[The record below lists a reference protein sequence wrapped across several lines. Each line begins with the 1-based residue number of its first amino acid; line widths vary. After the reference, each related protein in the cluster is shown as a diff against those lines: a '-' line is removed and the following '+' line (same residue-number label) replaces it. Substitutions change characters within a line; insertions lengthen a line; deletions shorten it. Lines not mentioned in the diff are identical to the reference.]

1 MILVTGG
8 TGFVGSEIVK
18 ELLEGS
24 FRVRVLARHPEKAR
38 GLSGTGC
45 QLQKGDVTDISS
57 VLKSITPEIE
67 AVLHLVGILAESKR
81 ASFQSVHVDGTRNVV
96 EACKG
101 MGVSRLLH
109 MSALGAREGAVSEY
123 HRTKW
128 EAEEIIRVSGLDYTI
143 FRPSVI
149 FGPLDHFTNVF
160 AKMMRLSPVVMV
172 PGSGQSRMQPVFVG
186 DVAKAYALS
195 LKRKDTIGRTLEL
208 GGPEELTFDEII
220 ERIGEAVGL
229 RRRKLHVPM
238 PLMKANAM
246 LAEKLLSKPPF
257 SRDALKM
264 LEEDNTTKLNALVE
278 VFGLAPKALSEGMR
292 EYLKAA

>member
-8 TGFVGSEIVK
+8 TGFVGNEIVK
-18 ELLEGS
+18 DLLKGS
-24 FRVRVLARHPEKAR
+24 FKVRVLARHPEKAHA
-38 GLSGTGC
+38 LAAAGC
-45 QLQKGDVTDISS
+45 QLHEGDVTNISS

-67 AVLHLVGILAESKR
+67 TVIHLVGILAESKG
-81 ASFQSVHVDGTRNVV
+81 ASFRAVHVDGARNVV

-101 MGVSRLLH
+101 MGVARLLH
-109 MSALGAREGAVSEY
+109 MSALGAREGAASVY

-128 EAEEIIRVSGLDYTI
+128 EAEEIVRASGLDYTI

-160 AKMMRLSPVVMV
+160 ARMMRLSPFVMV
-172 PGSGQSRMQPVFVG
+172 PGSGQNRMQPVFVE
-186 DVAKAYALS
+186 DVAKAFALS

-208 GGPEELTFDEII
+208 GGPDVLTFDEII
-220 ERIGEAVGL
+220 ERIGEATG
-229 RRRKLHVPM
+229 RHRKKLHVPM
-238 PLMKANAM
+238 PFMKANAL

-264 LEEDNTTKLNALVE
+264 LEEDNTTRLNALTE
-278 VFGLAPKALSEGMR
+278 VFGLKPKALAEGMR
-292 EYLKAA
+292 EYLTAA

>member
-8 TGFVGSEIVK
+8 TGFVGNAIVK

-24 FRVRVLARHPEKAR
+24 FKVRVLARHPERAR
-38 GLSGTGC
+38 LLASSGC
-45 QLQKGDVTDISS
+45 QLQKGDVTSISS
-57 VLKSITPEIE
+57 VLKAITPEIE
-67 AVLHLVGILAESKR
+67 TVIHLVGILAESKG
-81 ASFQSVHVDGTRNVV
+81 ASFRAVHVDGTRNVV

-101 MGVSRLLH
+101 MGVGRLLH

-128 EAEEIIRVSGLDYTI
+128 EAEEIVRASGLDYTI

-149 FGPLDHFTNVF
+149 FGPLDHFTTVF
-160 AKMMRLSPVVMV
+160 AKMMRLFPVVMV
-172 PGSGQSRMQPVFVG
+172 PGSGQSRMQPVFVE
-186 DVAKAYALS
+186 DVAKAYALA

-208 GGPEELTFDEII
+208 GGPEVLTFDEII
-220 ERIGEAVGL
+220 ERIGEAAG
-229 RRRKLHVPM
+229 RQRRKLHVPM
-238 PLMKANAM
+238 PLMKANAL

-264 LEEDNTTKLNALVE
+264 LEEDNTTKLNALTE
-278 VFGLAPKALSEGMR
+278 VFGLKPKPLSEGMR
-292 EYLKAA
+292 EYLTAA